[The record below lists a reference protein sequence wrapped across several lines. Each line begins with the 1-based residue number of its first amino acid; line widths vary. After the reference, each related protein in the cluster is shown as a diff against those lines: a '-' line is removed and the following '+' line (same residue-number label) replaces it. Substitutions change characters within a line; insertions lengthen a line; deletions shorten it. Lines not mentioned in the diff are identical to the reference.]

1 MFHLPGHRVD
11 KFWIAARDGAWRAFA
26 DVPAYFFARIP
37 DPDLWEALSCHAR
50 TEYDDWLRQHW
61 FSARGCEFCILRIPR
76 YCPEVIV
83 PYAFIRGGLSLRDA
97 CGVTG
102 ASVKSET
109 QIPNPHTPLSK

>member
-26 DVPAYFFARIP
+26 DVPAYFFARM
-37 DPDLWEALSCHAR
+37 AR
-50 TEYDDWLRQHW
+50 ERL
-61 FSARGCEFCILRIPR
+61 SARGCEFCILRIPR